1 MRRYRGL
8 LLLGLVCAGLWGA
21 GRFLQ
26 GAVSGRDTS
35 ARDGAR
41 LLDQVMQRV
50 RLSYVDSVAQD
61 HLWQLAMQGLLSEL
75 GDPNAAYLPPERRAR
90 LEQAVTNSYPGVGLQ
105 VDLIEGWPTVLLA
118 RSGSPAERAGLVEGD
133 RLTAIDGR
141 STKGWTAAEARNALR
156 GPAGTSVRLRVERGS
171 GTPLTLTMER
181 AEIRVSTVARA
192 MVLEGGL
199 GYLAITAFSDSTDR
213 ELLRTVD
220 SLRTAGARAL
230 ILDLRGNPGG
240 LLLQGV
246 RVADLFLDPAQ
257 RIVQITGRSPGVNT
271 VYVDSTAQRWPDLP
285 MTVLVNP
292 LTASAA
298 EIVAGAL
305 QDHDRALV
313 LGLPTY
319 GKGSAQ
325 AIYELEDGAALSLT
339 NARWVTPVGRSI
351 EYAPV
356 GEARLTETDTV
367 RPRFRTD
374 AGRVVLGGGGIV
386 PDLSLGDT
394 AALGAER
401 RFIAAL
407 GEQVAA
413 WRSVVREVATQL
425 VREGV
430 ARDSLVRSA
439 PAWRERLL
447 TAGRRAGLTIQ
458 ADLVEDASAL
468 IDRTIA
474 TEVVRTAFGAP
485 YGVRWAVRNDPLVQR
500 AATVLRRSRTIADV
514 FAAE

>member
-1 MRRYRGL
+1 MNRYRGL
-8 LLLGLVCAGLWGA
+8 LITGLICAGLWGA

-26 GAVSGRDTS
+26 GAVSRRDTS

-50 RLSYVDSVAQD
+50 RLSYVEAVEEDR
-61 HLWQLAMQGLLSEL
+61 LWRLAMQGLIGEL
-75 GDPNAAYLPPERRAR
+75 GDPNSAYLPPERRAR

-105 VDLIEGWPTVLLA
+105 VDLIDGWVTVLLT
-118 RSGSPAERAGLVEGD
+118 RPGSPAERGGLVAGD

-141 STKGWTAAEARNALR
+141 TTKGWTIAEARTALR
-156 GPAGTSVRLRVERGS
+156 GPAGTSVRVQVQRG
-171 GTPLTLTMER
+171 GAAPMTVILER

-199 GYLAITAFSDSTDR
+199 GYLALTAFSDSTDR
-213 ELLRTVD
+213 ELVRTVD

-246 RVADLFLDPAQ
+246 RVADLFLDPTE
-257 RIVQITGRSPGVNT
+257 RIVQITGRSAGVSA

-285 MTVLVNP
+285 MAVLVNQ

-339 NARWVTPVGRSI
+339 NARWVTPIGRSI

-356 GEARLTETDTV
+356 GEPRLTDPDTA

-374 AGRVVLGGGGIV
+374 AGRTILGGGGIV
-386 PDLSLGDT
+386 PDVVVGDT
-394 AALGAER
+394 ASLGVER
-401 RFIAAL
+401 RFLAAL
-407 GEQVAA
+407 GMQGVA
-413 WRSVVREVATQL
+413 WRTVVREVAAQL
-425 VREGV
+425 VREGA
-430 ARDSLVRSA
+430 ARDSLVRGM
-439 PAWRERLL
+439 PAWRDRVIA
-447 TAGRRAGLTIQ
+447 AGRRAGLTI
-458 ADLVEDASAL
+458 APDRIIEASAL

-474 TEVVRTAFGAP
+474 SEVVRTAFGAP
-485 YGVRWAVRNDPLVQR
+485 YGVRWAVRSDPVVQR
-500 AATVLRRSRTIADV
+500 ATVVLRRARTIGDV